1 MDGRNSTV
9 LCVNFNVWHV
19 IIITKSRFVI
29 IRVTSFEHIVVLI
42 GARIYLI
49 TMLFIFV
56 HVHFKFSLLA
66 HAVDSRLW
74 RNLLKLLSTCTLSH
88 VAISSIR
95 RFQIFFLNFFNDIG
109 HLVLFFFD
117 TGHFEQ
123 RSAIVFE
130 LIITWTKLCSI
141 HLWSLES
148 HI

>member
-1 MDGRNSTV
+1 MNGCNSTV
-9 LCVNFNVWHV
+9 LGVNFNVWHV
-19 IIITKSRFVI
+19 IIITKSCFVI
-29 IRVTSFEHIVVLI
+29 IRITSFTHVVVLI

-66 HAVDSRLW
+66 HAIDSRLW

-88 VAISSIR
+88 VAISSIG

-109 HLVLFFFD
+109 HLVLFFFH
-117 TGHFEQ
+117 TGHFKQ

-130 LIITWTKLCSI
+130 LIITWPKCSSI
-141 HLWSLES
+141 HLWSLKS